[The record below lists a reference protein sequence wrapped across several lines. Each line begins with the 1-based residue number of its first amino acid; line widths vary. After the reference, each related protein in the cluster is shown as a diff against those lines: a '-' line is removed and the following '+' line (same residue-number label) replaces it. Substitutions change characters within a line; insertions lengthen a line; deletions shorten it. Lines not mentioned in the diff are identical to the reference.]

1 MWVWEWAWACQMCV
15 PPSEAFLLS
24 CPLSPCICKRADLK
38 EGVTDEGL
46 RVLASAGCGEKLTSL
61 TLQCRCCC
69 VQFDGVLEWEVE
81 RACRMCDAG

>member
-1 MWVWEWAWACQMCV
+1 MCGAV
-15 PPSEAFLLS
+15 CDRGGA
-24 CPLSPCICKRADLK
+24 LSPLFSFPFYKRAVLK
-38 EGVTDEGL
+38 VGITDEGL